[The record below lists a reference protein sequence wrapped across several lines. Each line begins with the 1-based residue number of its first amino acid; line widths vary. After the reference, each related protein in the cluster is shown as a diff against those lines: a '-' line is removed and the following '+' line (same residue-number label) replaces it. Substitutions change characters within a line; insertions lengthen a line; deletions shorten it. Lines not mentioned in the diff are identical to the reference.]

1 MLYDYIG
8 EPDLD
13 RYALK
18 YYINSKHP
26 IKVKENAVEKE
37 ISLSSSPSLNKKFEQ
52 MNMNSK

>member
-26 IKVKENAVEKE
+26 IKAKENAEKE
-37 ISLSSSPSLNKKFEQ
+37 ISLSSSPSLNKKFAQ
-52 MNMNSK
+52 MNMNSN